1 MHTFEMIRCGRERKM
16 QVGKRHNA
24 PPCTAASSSFRNPL
38 PHALSAADVSAG
50 PLDQACTELPMNRSV
65 CAGLLL
71 DILQDG
77 SVQCAVL
84 YSSEVG
90 KLAQGFACTSA
101 KGFALT
107 GG

>member
-1 MHTFEMIRCGRERKM
+1 
-16 QVGKRHNA
+16 
-24 PPCTAASSSFRNPL
+24 
-38 PHALSAADVSAG
+38 
-50 PLDQACTELPMNRSV
+50 MNRSV